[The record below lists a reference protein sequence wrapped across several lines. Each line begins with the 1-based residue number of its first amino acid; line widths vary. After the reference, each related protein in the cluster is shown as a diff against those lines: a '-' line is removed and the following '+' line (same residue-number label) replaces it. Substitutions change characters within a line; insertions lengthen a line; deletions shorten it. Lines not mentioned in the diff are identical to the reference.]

1 MLSKRAPSRNI
12 LILLLLGFAKGGSKD
27 YVMVVLMD
35 DQKAEM
41 KEMAA
46 KRCVERVDSMAPNLV
61 PWTAHPTVG

>member
-1 MLSKRAPSRNI
+1 
-12 LILLLLGFAKGGSKD
+12 
-27 YVMVVLMD
+27 MVVLMD